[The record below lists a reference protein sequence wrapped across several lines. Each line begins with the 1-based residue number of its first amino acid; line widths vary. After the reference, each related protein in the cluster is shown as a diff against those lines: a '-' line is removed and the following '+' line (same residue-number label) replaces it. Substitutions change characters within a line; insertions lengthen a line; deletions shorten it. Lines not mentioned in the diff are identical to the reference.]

1 MPISKLTL
9 KYSSSTP
16 AGCTQPSAA
25 QNPPCLAFTAILPL
39 QLPPAWQ
46 VTSKLA
52 FIPGQRESF
61 NPDDMYS
68 FMRGRDTVGRVTKR
82 LPDLCTRGKVRIEHG
97 MGRCT
102 GAFAVVGSSGGLN
115 DLAQHLNPFAREA
128 LHLCSL
134 GPKRVPD

>member
-9 KYSSSTP
+9 KYSISTP

-39 QLPPAWQ
+39 QLPPACQ

-82 LPDLCTRGKVRIEHG
+82 LPDLCSCGFVCFVFG
-97 MGRCT
+97 LGCCF
-102 GAFAVVGSSGGLN
+102 GVFVVVG
-115 DLAQHLNPFAREA
+115 
-128 LHLCSL
+128 C
-134 GPKRVPD
+134 